1 MTDQVREGVWMCGVA
16 RVKWCAAVAP
26 GRTAVEYGSLE
37 REQRRE
43 TGRTVSGTGELSLIS
58 QEAERRRW

>member
-1 MTDQVREGVWMCGVA
+1 MGQVREGVWMCGVA

-37 REQRRE
+37 ERTEARDRPDGKRDRR
-43 TGRTVSGTGELSLIS
+43 VVP
-58 QEAERRRW
+58 

>member
-16 RVKWCAAVAP
+16 RVKWCAAVAH
-26 GRTAVEYGSLE
+26 GRAAVEYGSLE

-43 TGRTVSGTGELSLIS
+43 TSRNVHGRDE
-58 QEAERRRW
+58 